1 MKKKLVIVGAL
12 LLILALAAAGTL
24 ANSVTE
30 VHTTNVVT
38 TGVIDIELE
47 TGKTVTAEI
56 GTYMPGTVA
65 EKTYSVTTDKCSD
78 PAWLRAKL
86 NVEFTDESLD
96 SGKLSVTTADGWI
109 KCDDGFY
116 YYETPVDPKQS
127 IELLKSIGFDKSM
140 GNEYQESTAKLVVFA
155 QAVQVKNN
163 NAVEAITEENYDQ
176 VKGWPAEE

>member
-12 LLILALAAAGTL
+12 LLILALAVAGTV

-56 GTYMPGTVA
+56 GTYMPGMVA
-65 EKTYSVTTDKCSD
+65 EKTYSVSTEKCSD

-86 NVEFTDESLD
+86 TAEFTDEKLD
-96 SGKLSVTTADGWI
+96 PGKLSVTAAEGWI
-109 KCDDGFY
+109 KGEDGFY
-116 YYETPVDPKQS
+116 YYKSPVDPKQS
-127 IELLKSIGFDKSM
+127 VELLKSIGFDKSM

-155 QAVQVKNN
+155 QAVQVRNN
-163 NAVEAITEENYDQ
+163 DPVEELTAENYTQ
-176 VKGWPAEE
+176 IKGWPAE